1 VFHVQSYRTA
11 TQVRMNACWKQWL
24 AWHDSGRTECMSMT
38 DDERCPQ
45 HEQIDEAS
53 ARPDVASYPL
63 LMVLLCDDCK
73 GGFCDV

>member
-1 VFHVQSYRTA
+1 
-11 TQVRMNACWKQWL
+11 
-24 AWHDSGRTECMSMT
+24 MT